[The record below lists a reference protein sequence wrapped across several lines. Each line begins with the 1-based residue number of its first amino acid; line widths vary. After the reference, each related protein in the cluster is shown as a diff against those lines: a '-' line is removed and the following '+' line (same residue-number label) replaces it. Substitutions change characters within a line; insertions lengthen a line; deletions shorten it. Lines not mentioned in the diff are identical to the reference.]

1 MKEIIL
7 LGATGSI
14 GAQVLDVIKD
24 NNEFRLVAISFGK
37 NVNKAIEII
46 EEFKPQYVC
55 TLEEKDALYLKEKFE
70 DINFCYGNDGL
81 VTIASLDVKKG
92 LLVNAIVGIAGL
104 LPTIKGIESK
114 KDILLANKETLV
126 VAGDIINRKVFEN
139 GVKLI
144 PIDSEHSAILQCLN
158 SGEISEVKKIIITAS
173 GGSFRDKT
181 REELENVTLEEAIK
195 HPNWSMGTK
204 ITIDS
209 STMVNKGLEI
219 IEAHHLFGLSYDKIE
234 AIIHKESII
243 HSMVEYNDGAIIAQL
258 GTPNMR
264 IPIAYALN
272 YPHHKKVENVSYL
285 DLIKNSNLTF
295 QKMDYDRFPM
305 VRLAYF
311 VGKSG
316 GILPL
321 VYNTSNE
328 VAVDLFIKG
337 KIKYLEIEKI
347 ITDMVNFYKEKNILN
362 PTVDDIFKV
371 DKEIRELISSNV
383 EVK

>member
-14 GAQVLDVIKD
+14 GSQVLDVIK
-24 NNEFRLVAISFGK
+24 NNGDFKLIAISFGK
-37 NVNKAIEII
+37 RINKAIEII

-55 TLEEKDALYLKEKFE
+55 TLDKEDAEYLKEKYE
-70 DINFCYGNDGL
+70 KINFCYGNEGL
-81 VTIASLDVKKG
+81 VKVASLPTNNG

-104 LPTIKGIESK
+104 LPTVEAIRSK

-126 VAGDIINRKVFEN
+126 VAGDIINKLVKEN
-139 GVKLI
+139 NVNLL
-144 PIDSEHSAILQCLN
+144 PIDSEHSAIMQCLN
-158 SGEISEVKKIIITAS
+158 SGKFSDVKKIIITAS
-173 GGSFRDKT
+173 GGSFRNKT
-181 REELENVTLEEAIK
+181 RKELENVTLEEAIK

-209 STMVNKGLEI
+209 STMVNKGLEV
-219 IEAHHLFGLSYDKIE
+219 IEAHHLFNIDYDKIE
-234 AIIHKESII
+234 TIIHKESII
-243 HSMVEYNDGAIIAQL
+243 HSMVEFMDGAIIAQL

-272 YPHHKKVENVSYL
+272 YPFHKKQENVSYL
-285 DLIKNSNLTF
+285 DLVKNSNLTF
-295 QKMDYDRFPM
+295 QKMDYNRFPM
-305 VRLAYF
+305 VELAYF
-311 VGKSG
+311 VGKCG

-328 VAVDLFIKG
+328 VAVDLFVKG

-347 ITDMVNFYKEKNILN
+347 ISEMVNYYKEKNIKE
-362 PTVDDIFKV
+362 PTLEDIFRV
-371 DKEIRELISSNV
+371 DNEIRELIMNNV